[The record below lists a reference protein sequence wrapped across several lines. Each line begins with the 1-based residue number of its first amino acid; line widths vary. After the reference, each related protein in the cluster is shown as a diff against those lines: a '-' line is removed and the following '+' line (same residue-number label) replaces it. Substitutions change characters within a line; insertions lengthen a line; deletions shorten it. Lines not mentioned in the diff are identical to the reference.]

1 MLLYED
7 VTEKIIQSFYKVYN
21 ELGYGFLE
29 KIYENALRIELE
41 KIGMSVGV
49 QVPINV
55 YYSGVNV
62 GNYYADLTIEDRMI
76 IEIKAGEGI
85 IIEQHEAQ
93 LVNYLRA
100 TDIEVGLLL
109 YFGKKPQFKRKIY
122 SNNMK

>member
-1 MLLYED
+1 
-7 VTEKIIQSFYKVYN
+7 
-21 ELGYGFLE
+21 
-29 KIYENALRIELE
+29 
-41 KIGMSVGV
+41 MSVGV

-55 YYSGVNV
+55 YYSGINV
-62 GNYYADLTIEDRMI
+62 GNYYADLTIEDRII

-109 YFGKKPQFKRKIY
+109 YFGKRPQFKRKIY